1 MRSVWVSAALHCALS
16 EAWDCTS
23 VTREILKL
31 IFGWFSVGGGVL
43 GLCQQF
49 ARQLTI
55 TMSLKSAKSINGEAA
70 KRRQA
75 IRAESPDCN
84 EITRLS

>member
-1 MRSVWVSAALHCALS
+1 MTWIKQQQITKPQESIKTTFLVDWSDIMQRIVPAVWS
-16 EAWDCTS
+16 
-23 VTREILKL
+23 
-31 IFGWFSVGGGVL
+31 
-43 GLCQQF
+43 
-49 ARQLTI
+49 QLTI